1 MRSWAIHAR
10 LAKETFWKLALKI
23 LSIITASKIFRR
35 LERPTKSIIF
45 RENFCGAS
53 FWNALK
59 LPSLLTQAH
68 TPHHQVSGAE
78 ANCSEHLIFL
88 PRSL

>member
-59 LPSLLTQAH
+59 FAITSDSSAH
-68 TPHHQVSGAE
+68 TSPPSKW
-78 ANCSEHLIFL
+78 S
-88 PRSL
+88 